1 VVAEL
6 FIEALK
12 ARTDFLPRLV
22 AWNTSNPQ
30 IIVGLSMKGKLST
43 AQGIPPS
50 LAHIWMRTFEMML
63 LRFFPREMVWA
74 RTT

>member
-1 VVAEL
+1 M

-12 ARTDFLPRLV
+12 AITDFLPRFV
-22 AWNTSNPQ
+22 AWKTSRPQ

-50 LAHIWMRTFEMML
+50 LAFIWIRTLEMIDL
-63 LRFFPREMVWA
+63 KFLPLEMV
-74 RTT
+74 